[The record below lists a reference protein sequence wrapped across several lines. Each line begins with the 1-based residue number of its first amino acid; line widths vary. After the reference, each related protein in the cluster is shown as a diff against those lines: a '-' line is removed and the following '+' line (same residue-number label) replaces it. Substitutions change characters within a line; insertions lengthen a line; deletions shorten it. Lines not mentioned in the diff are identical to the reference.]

1 MVDYNPLIPCLD
13 HGTCDKR
20 NHGFDLQWFMADI
33 AFHSLVHSKCLITI
47 LSKSHK
53 WGYLIYGGFLKWGV
67 PLHHPFLDWGFPLQ
81 TIHFGDPPFMESPIT
96 GYNWVTLW

>member
-33 AFHSLVHSKCLITI
+33 AFHSLVHSKCLITV

-53 WGYLIYGGFLKWGV
+53 WGYLIYGGFLNWGY
-67 PLHHPFLDWGFPLQ
+67 PYI
-81 TIHFGDPPFMESPIT
+81 IHFWIGVFHCKTSILEIHH
-96 GYNWVTLW
+96 